1 MKKLTSIILTLGMIL
16 TLSAC
21 SDNTSSSTTDSG
33 SSSGVSSAIS
43 SESEAEL
50 TFDEKFRG
58 LDIDLRYDEVVEL
71 LGEPDEKGGVSVRYL
86 SYKLDDNK
94 TAIVQFL
101 YGDNPRIDYTY
112 ITDSESEEEEVL
124 LHRRICDHEDNYC
137 SHDIYYSEKV
147 RTFIDKCKEI
157 KYGMNTDDVIA
168 ILGDP
173 YSRDYGNGEG
183 FLSFFPDKYHLVYV
197 GLDLDGEIKEEG
209 LNAFKVYHTL
219 TWDNI
224 IHGSAIVILPLER
237 EQNKEK
243 EKKSTKEIEQL
254 AFDQKVSYP
263 TVSVSPKKNVPLKD
277 YLIDYIGEPEE
288 EINKGDIT
296 KFVYKLSNGLNAY
309 VCIHNSE
316 SESIVEYAYVYDNEK
331 KEIISRHKVVQDC
344 DFEKYLPED
353 TEG

>member
-1 MKKLTSIILTLGMIL
+1 MKKLTSLILTLGMIL

-21 SDNTSSSTTDSG
+21 SDNGNSSITDSDI
-33 SSSGVSSAIS
+33 SSISS
-43 SESEAEL
+43 SESEEEL

-58 LDIDLRYDEVVEL
+58 LDQELRYDAVIDL
-71 LGEPDEKGGVSVRYL
+71 LGEPDEKGGVSVRYI

-112 ITDSESEEEEVL
+112 ITDSETEEEEVL
-124 LHRRICDHEDNYC
+124 LHRRICDHENNYC

-168 ILGDP
+168 ILGEP

-183 FLSFFPDKYHLVYV
+183 FLSFFPDKYHEIYV

-209 LNAFKVYHTL
+209 LNAFKVYYTVI
-219 TWDNI
+219 WDTI
-224 IHGSAIVILPLER
+224 IHGRSIAILPLER

-263 TVSVSPKKNVPLKD
+263 SVSVSPKKNVPLKD
-277 YLIDYIGEPEE
+277 YLIDYMGEPEE

-296 KFVYKLSNGLNAY
+296 KLVYKLSNGLNAY
-309 VCIHNSE
+309 VCILNSE

-353 TEG
+353 TEE